1 MHPWNYI
8 VVASIMAA
16 FKMPDDATFTPAK
29 EDTITGEYEESSYC
43 RSTEFGFVAAAANSI
58 IKICKG
64 HIT

>member
-1 MHPWNYI
+1 
-8 VVASIMAA
+8 MAA